1 MRTPSTAPVVVGVNG
16 SAASLAAVRLGARQA
31 VASDRKL
38 RVVHA
43 FAWPDPR
50 AAGAQQGYAQARR
63 DAAKVID
70 KAIAAAQRY
79 TPGVRVSG
87 ALVDGLPARVLLQQ
101 SRTAAL
107 LVLGDDDLALTG
119 QVSPDSVLMQAVAR
133 AFCPTVV
140 ARGPRPPSGPL
151 LAAVDGSPA
160 VRRGR
165 GGPAVG
171 ADRGG
176 ARGGPL
182 HRGGP
187 RPRRAGRGGRRRAR
201 AVQCPQAAARRRPG
215 HHARDGVP
223 QGPHGAGRS
232 TREGPGGAVG
242 AGGAGVAAPGRVS
255 HPVCPRNHVPA
266 ALMTGYGAV
275 RRDRL
280 IG

>member
-151 LAAVDGSPA
+151 LAAVDGSPDSLEA
-160 VRRGR
+160 LRF
-165 GGPAVG
+165 A
-171 ADRGG
+171 
-176 ARGGPL
+176 
-182 HRGGP
+182 
-187 RPRRAGRGGRRRAR
+187 AGE
-201 AVQCPQAAARRRPG
+201 AARRS
-215 HHARDGVP
+215 VP
-223 QGPHGAGRS
+223 IVVAHVVARS
-232 TREGPGGAVG
+232 TGEARGRAVLDQ
-242 AGGAGVAAPGRVS
+242 AVAAVPGLCNARKRLLVGDPATTLVTAS
-255 HPVCPRNHVPA
+255 RKARMVLAGPRGKDRA
-266 ALMTGYGAV
+266 ALLGPVAQELLRRGACPTLFV
-275 RRDRL
+275 HGTMSPRH
-280 IG
+280 